1 MHKHVFMGLVSL
13 TLLAACSQA
22 PRSAQGGAQLPQGA
36 NAPLNLAALGKN
48 AQLFDKSS
56 KLDSQLIT
64 LSNAGLSA
72 QAVKANPKLGI
83 SGGLATVDAVPTGE
97 PEALLAKLQALGL
110 KNGSV
115 YEGMVSGR
123 LPTSA
128 LGQAGGLAE
137 LRNLRLSGHVT
148 EAYST
153 PSQGLT
159 VSEGDKAQASDVA
172 RQKYRVSGKGFKVG
186 ALSDSFNCVK
196 DGLTTADQDIANG
209 DLPASGVQVIAD
221 LAEPDCS
228 ASGTDE
234 GRGML
239 QIVHDVAPSAKLAFA
254 TAYDGEAGFAN
265 NIERLAIANSD
276 IITDDVRY
284 FFEPMFQ
291 DGVVAQAVNDV
302 TKDISGYFS
311 SSGNYA
317 RQSYES
323 AFRPSGA
330 TFGGCQ
336 LNDFDPGA
344 GVDTLQSIT
353 LAPGADT
360 LLVLQWDQPFAS
372 VSRHGKGSASDVD
385 LLLFDDAGN
394 LLPTDAATGQ
404 FPVSADNNVNAD
416 PVEAVQYFNTGTTPL
431 KINVVVSLCSGPQP
445 GILKW
450 VDYGSAANVEYA
462 TNSSTNYGH
471 SNSAGGVGV
480 GAARFYRTPAFGQN
494 PPLLESFSSA
504 GGTPILFNKNGNRIS
519 ADLRQQPRF
528 TAPDGGN
535 TSFFGQLKFGSG
547 APIPFSDDQFPN
559 FFGTSAAAPH
569 AAGVAAL
576 MLEATDLYG
585 GKQTAPAIY
594 KAMSLSALDMKTPG
608 FDFDSGYGLIQ
619 ADKAIAAII
628 KKAP

>member
-1 MHKHVFMGLVSL
+1 MHKHLLIGALSL
-13 TLLAACSQA
+13 SLLAACSQA
-22 PRSAQGGAQLPQGA
+22 PGGQTAAQLPQGA
-36 NAPLNLAALGKN
+36 NAPLNLSALGKN
-48 AQLFDKSS
+48 GKLFDKTS
-56 KLDSQLIT
+56 KLDSQLVA
-64 LSNAGLSA
+64 LSGGGLSA
-72 QAVKANPKLGI
+72 QSVRSDPRLGI
-83 SGGLATVDAVPTGE
+83 YAGSVTVDAIPSAA
-97 PEALLAKLQALGL
+97 PEALLARLQALGL
-110 KNGSV
+110 QGGSV

-123 LPTSA
+123 LPIGA
-128 LGQAGGLAE
+128 LAQAGGLAE

-148 EAYST
+148 EAYSF

-172 RQKYRVSGKGFKVG
+172 RQKYQVSGKGFKVG
-186 ALSDSFNCVK
+186 VLSDSYNCLAHP
-196 DGLTTADQDIANG
+196 LTTAQQDITNG
-209 DLPASGVQVIAD
+209 DLPASGVQVIQE
-221 LAEPDCS
+221 LPQPDCS
-228 ASGTDE
+228 AGGTDE

-254 TAYDGEAGFAN
+254 TAFDGQAGFAN
-265 NIERLAIANSD
+265 NIVRLAQANSD

-291 DGVVAQAVNDV
+291 DGVIAQAVNEV
-302 TKDISGYFS
+302 SKGISGYFS

-330 TFGGCQ
+330 TFNGCQ
-336 LNDFDPGA
+336 LHDFDPGN
-344 GVDTLQSIT
+344 GVDTLQRIT

-372 VSRHGKGSASDVD
+372 ASRNGKGSASDLD

-394 LLPTDAATGQ
+394 LLPTDEATGQ
-404 FPVSADNNVNAD
+404 FPVSADNNVGAD
-416 PVEAVQYFNTGTTPL
+416 PVEAVQYYNRTNAPL
-431 KINVVVSLCSGPQP
+431 NINVVISLCQGPQP
-445 GILKW
+445 TLMKW
-450 VDYGSAANVEYA
+450 VDYGSASGVEYA
-462 TNSSTNYGH
+462 TNSGTNYGH

-504 GGTPILFNKNGNRIS
+504 GGVPILFNKNGNRI
-519 ADLRQQPRF
+519 APEFRQQPRF

-535 TSFFGQLKFGSG
+535 TTFFGQLTFGG
-547 APIPFSDDQFPN
+547 GTPIPYSNDQYPN

-576 MLEATDLYG
+576 MLEATDKYG
-585 GKQTAPAIY
+585 GKQTASAIY
-594 KAMSLSALDMKTPG
+594 QAMSLTATDMLTPG
-608 FDFDSGYGLIQ
+608 YDADSGYGLIQ
-619 ADKAIAAII
+619 ADRAIAAII
-628 KKAP
+628 KRAPK